1 MKATLFVV
9 SALFSMAYYFFD
21 DLIIKKKK
29 KKNT

>member
-21 DLIIKKKK
+21 DLIIKKKQ
-29 KKNT
+29 KNT